1 MMKDA
6 EILNKLKQGRQS
18 ALTAAIER
26 YTPYISTVIFNMAG
40 ARLTKEDAEE
50 IASDAFCA
58 LWKNA
63 ARMNPE
69 KGGVK
74 NYLAGICRNLT
85 AMKMRGRC
93 AETLPIDDVEIPSAD
108 TPAESVIKNDRAEY
122 LWRQVMSLGEP
133 DSEIFVRY
141 YEYGEKIKTIAAALN
156 IKSSTVKSKLM
167 RGKAKLKKR
176 LSDTE
181 GLL

>member
-1 MMKDA
+1 M
-6 EILNKLKQGRQS
+6 
-18 ALTAAIER
+18 
-26 YTPYISTVIFNMAG
+26 
-40 ARLTKEDAEE
+40 
-50 IASDAFCA
+50 
-58 LWKNA
+58 
-63 ARMNPE
+63 
-69 KGGVK
+69 
-74 NYLAGICRNLT
+74 
-85 AMKMRGRC
+85 
-93 AETLPIDDVEIPSAD
+93 PIDDVEIPSAD
-108 TPAESVIKNDRAEY
+108 TLAEAVIKNDRAEY